1 MFKYLLFLCLV
12 QQTFSSDEV
21 VTSTSTFGLIDQLL
35 DQIRQAQ
42 ESIKRTYDMFNQIP
56 VNLRPYIAECFTTAH
71 NTSRIAYSLNLSRA
85 EITRLPLIRDQLK
98 QATTIEQQLTLMNMT
113 ERIVADITLNILQ
126 PSVSFVSK
134 IVDCIKN
141 KI

>member
-1 MFKYLLFLCLV
+1 MFKYLLFLFLV
-12 QQTFSSDEV
+12 QQTFSSDGV

-42 ESIKRTYDMFNQIP
+42 ELIKRTYDIFNEIP
-56 VNLRPYIAECFTTAH
+56 VNLRPYTAECFTTIH

-85 EITRLPLIRDQLK
+85 EMTHLPSIRDQLK
-98 QATTIEQQLTLMNMT
+98 QATTIEQQLSAMNMT
-113 ERIVADITLNILQ
+113 ERIIADITLNILQ
-126 PSVSFVSK
+126 PSVLFVSQ